1 MFIILSNYLNKLI
14 KAWKDFILE
23 SPLCFLVL
31 ISCMLTVGNIGGAQ
45 STILVCSEISF
56 SLKFTY
62 SDFSGQIL
70 ELSKLYGEDDVY

>member
-1 MFIILSNYLNKLI
+1 
-14 KAWKDFILE
+14 
-23 SPLCFLVL
+23 
-31 ISCMLTVGNIGGAQ
+31 MLTVGNLGGAL
-45 STILVCSEISF
+45 STILVRSEISF